1 MSRKGSFDEPTMIS
15 DINPNVGS
23 MRRQMSA
30 VEGSPKFASRKLA
43 HQSSLMMTSALK
55 PNTMSMF
62 ESTRKMAGTESLT
75 MSAPRMHNMSIMN
88 VSSFIYTWLCS
99 I

>member
-15 DINPNVGS
+15 DSKNPNVGS

-30 VEGSPKFASRKLA
+30 AEGSPKFASRKLA
-43 HQSSLMMTSALK
+43 HQSSLMMSSSLK

-62 ESTRKMAGTESLT
+62 ESTRKMAGSESLT

-88 VSSFIYTWLCS
+88 VSLSYIY